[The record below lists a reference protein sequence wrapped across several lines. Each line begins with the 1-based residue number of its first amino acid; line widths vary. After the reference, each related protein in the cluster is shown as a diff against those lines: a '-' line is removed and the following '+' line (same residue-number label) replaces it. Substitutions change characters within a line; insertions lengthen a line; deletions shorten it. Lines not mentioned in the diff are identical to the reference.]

1 MCFFI
6 SLFPATFW
14 LVIGYVVY
22 FLSTKSEGRTQKLGR
37 ILAIWIFMIAAFI
50 PVMGLVA
57 TVSDLCPV
65 SGIMDKMQTM

>member
-14 LVIGYVVY
+14 LVIGYIVY
-22 FLSTKSEGRTQKLGR
+22 FLSTKSDGRAQKFGR

-50 PVMGLVA
+50 PVMGLIA
-57 TVSDLCPV
+57 TLSGHCPIT
-65 SGIMDKMQTM
+65 GIMDKMQTM